1 MRSKTKPASDQQA
14 TYSGTAKPPAG
25 LALYAQVRDF
35 INQKISDGTWQA
47 GDKLPSENDLVKQF
61 GVARMTVNRALKELS
76 QQGLIFRVAGVGS
89 FVNESQP
96 QSTLLQ
102 IANLADEI
110 KNRGHI
116 YTFELIKIERIA
128 ASSEVASALDLN
140 VGDSVF
146 HSVCVHHE
154 NNIPVQLENRYVNPK
169 AVPLFIEQDFATTT
183 PSEYLLKQVAFDQI
197 EHVVDAVLPTA
208 EQCQLLKMQ
217 ANHACLLLTRRTWLR
232 QTAITYVKCLHPGN
246 RYRLGGRFLTDGKNQ
261 AT

>member
-1 MRSKTKPASDQQA
+1 MKTKSKPSAAQRADAKDGASQQV
-14 TYSGTAKPPAG
+14 GV
-25 LALYAQVRDF
+25 ALYAQVRDF
-35 INQKISDGTWQA
+35 INQKITDGTWQA

-89 FVNESQP
+89 FVNESKP

-110 KNRGHI
+110 KNRGHL
-116 YTFELIKIERIA
+116 YTFELVKIERIA

-169 AVPLFIEQDFATTT
+169 AVPLFIEQDFSTTT

-197 EHVVDAVLPTA
+197 EHVVDAILPTP
-208 EQCQLLKMQ
+208 EQCHFLKMQ
-217 ANHACLLLTRRTWLR
+217 ANHACLLLTRRTWFR

-246 RYRLGGRFLTDGKNQ
+246 RYRLGGRFLTEGKNQ

>member
-1 MRSKTKPASDQQA
+1 MKSSTKSA
-14 TYSGTAKPPAG
+14 AKSMIGFKEANSV
-25 LALYAQVRDF
+25 ALYAQVRDF
-35 INQKISDGTWQA
+35 ISQKIVEGTWKA

-110 KNRGHI
+110 KNRGHE
-116 YTFELIKIERIA
+116 YTFELIQLERVA
-128 ASSEVASALDLN
+128 ASSEVASALDLR

-154 NNIPVQLENRYVNPK
+154 NHIPVQLENRFVNPR
-169 AVPLFIEQDFATTT
+169 AAPFFIEQDFAITT
-183 PSEYLLKQVAFDQI
+183 PSEYLLQQVPFDQI

-208 EQCQLLKMQ
+208 EQCHFLKMQ
-217 ANHACLLLTRRTWLR
+217 AHHPCLLLTRRTWY
-232 QTAITYVKCLHPGN
+232 QQSPITYVKCLHPGN
-246 RYRLGGRFLTDGKNQ
+246 RYRLGGRFFTEGKNQ